1 MGSTKK
7 QNKSYRTRATRSSG
21 RSNLLT
27 SDPLQNT
34 VQLNNQLR
42 SLGLYAAPTI
52 GDGNCLFRALS
63 DQYYGSPSRYGEVRR
78 EICDFIE
85 AHPEQY
91 EGFVDVDEFGDSSVR
106 KGKGSG
112 LSVYVAGMRQNA
124 TYGGHMELS
133 AFAHLV
139 KRNIKVVQPGLVYV
153 IQWDP
158 SQPKSPKS
166 SSKKAGDSPARYT
179 RSSSSREL
187 DGDGDALITP
197 GEDQDSTIYVAYH
210 DWEHFSS
217 VRNLRGPHTG
227 IPRVYE
233 TVPPP
238 TAGSSSSASPP
249 PEEHL
254 PPSKARKK
262 ERERKEREKKDAGR
276 LKAREKTSF
285 KSASNSFDKPKS
297 KLKDNQDAVFSS
309 QQTIGFKLK
318 IPPRS
323 VPTPPALYMTAA
335 TPISAGVSPLSS
347 LPPSPTE
354 ELDGLLD
361 AATIPLPTSAP
372 PSVATSP
379 PVSHSPS
386 PAPATSSEQPS
397 SDSEDAVM
405 ESPSVDLSATMTLPK
420 LTQFTTAEDSAHPV
434 NTYSSTFDLGVPSTH
449 LHNFAS
455 YPYAHASY
463 PAHLAQVTP
472 TATTASYS
480 YRSSAG
486 SSSVSPSASTSNLTY
501 QSSQASTTLQTT
513 SESSL
518 GSSTASPKT
527 PICLP
532 SNSSAVAIDP
542 LSNLSHLTHLVPPP
556 RIQRSPKRSFEESV
570 GEEGSAESAISNST
584 VDSKRSRIG
593 DVSSGAT
600 EPRGRQGHRSQQAED
615 SPEPAETGALPSLKD
630 DEPESADSDDGHH
643 TGEEALQNGLPD
655 ARSTSGLSTRSE
667 SPEESN
673 DDDDEYVDEE
683 ETKNDEDEDEDEDG
697 LEPSLK
703 YVQSVVPPK
712 VARNRY
718 AGAYSERP
726 LTRRQRKKLGLPKAR
741 NVSVSG
747 KGIGKIIIP
756 GGKSIKQ
763 SRDASSAAEWTANGN
778 GRVDV
783 RGFRELKI

>member
-1 MGSTKK
+1 
-7 QNKSYRTRATRSSG
+7 
-21 RSNLLT
+21 

-187 DGDGDALITP
+187 GDGDALITP

-238 TAGSSSSASPP
+238 TA
-249 PEEHL
+249 
-254 PPSKARKK
+254 
-262 ERERKEREKKDAGR
+262 
-276 LKAREKTSF
+276 
-285 KSASNSFDKPKS
+285 
-297 KLKDNQDAVFSS
+297 
-309 QQTIGFKLK
+309 
-318 IPPRS
+318 
-323 VPTPPALYMTAA
+323 
-335 TPISAGVSPLSS
+335 AGVSPLSS

-379 PVSHSPS
+379 P
-386 PAPATSSEQPS
+386 
-397 SDSEDAVM
+397 
-405 ESPSVDLSATMTLPK
+405 
-420 LTQFTTAEDSAHPV
+420 
-434 NTYSSTFDLGVPSTH
+434 
-449 LHNFAS
+449 
-455 YPYAHASY
+455 
-463 PAHLAQVTP
+463 
-472 TATTASYS
+472 
-480 YRSSAG
+480 
-486 SSSVSPSASTSNLTY
+486 
-501 QSSQASTTLQTT
+501 
-513 SESSL
+513 
-518 GSSTASPKT
+518 T

-532 SNSSAVAIDP
+532 SNPSAVAIDP

-570 GEEGSAESAISNST
+570 GEEGSAESAISNSS

-600 EPRGRQGHRSQQAED
+600 ESRGRQGHRSQQAED

-630 DEPESADSDDGHH
+630 DDPESADSDDGHH

-655 ARSTSGLSTRSE
+655 AC
-667 SPEESN
+667 
-673 DDDDEYVDEE
+673 
-683 ETKNDEDEDEDEDG
+683 
-697 LEPSLK
+697 
-703 YVQSVVPPK
+703 
-712 VARNRY
+712 
-718 AGAYSERP
+718 AYSERP

-756 GGKSIKQ
+756 GGKAIKQ

>member
-7 QNKSYRTRATRSSG
+7 QSKSHRTRATRSSG
-21 RSNLLT
+21 RSN
-27 SDPLQNT
+27 
-34 VQLNNQLR
+34 LR

-91 EGFVDVDEFGDSSVR
+91 EGFVDVDEFGDNSVR

-158 SQPKSPKS
+158 SQPKSPKLP
-166 SSKKAGDSPARYT
+166 SKKAGDSPARYT
-179 RSSSSREL
+179 RSGSSREL

-276 LKAREKTSF
+276 LKAKEKTSF

-297 KLKDNQDAVFSS
+297 KLKDKQDAVFSS

-347 LPPSPTE
+347 LPPSPVE

-420 LTQFTTAEDSAHPV
+420 LAQFTTAEDSAHPV
-434 NTYSSTFDLGVPSTH
+434 NTYSSTSDLSVPLTH
-449 LHNFAS
+449 LHSFAS
-455 YPYAHASY
+455 YPYAHD
-463 PAHLAQVTP
+463 PAYLTQVTP

-501 QSSQASTTLQTT
+501 QSSQASTLQTT
-513 SESSL
+513 SESSF

-527 PICLP
+527 PICFP
-532 SNSSAVAIDP
+532 SNLSAVAIDP

-570 GEEGSAESAISNST
+570 GEEGSAESAISNSS

-600 EPRGRQGHRSQQAED
+600 ESRGRQGHRSQQAED

-655 ARSTSGLSTRSE
+655 ACSTSELSTRSE
-667 SPEESN
+667 SPEQSN
-673 DDDDEYVDEE
+673 DDDDDDDEYVDEE
-683 ETKNDEDEDEDEDG
+683 ETKNDDEDEDEDA

-712 VARNRY
+712 LARNRY

>member
-1 MGSTKK
+1 
-7 QNKSYRTRATRSSG
+7 
-21 RSNLLT
+21 

-179 RSSSSREL
+179 RSGSSREL

-238 TAGSSSSASPP
+238 TA
-249 PEEHL
+249 
-254 PPSKARKK
+254 
-262 ERERKEREKKDAGR
+262 
-276 LKAREKTSF
+276 
-285 KSASNSFDKPKS
+285 
-297 KLKDNQDAVFSS
+297 
-309 QQTIGFKLK
+309 
-318 IPPRS
+318 
-323 VPTPPALYMTAA
+323 
-335 TPISAGVSPLSS
+335 AGVSPLSS

-379 PVSHSPS
+379 P
-386 PAPATSSEQPS
+386 
-397 SDSEDAVM
+397 
-405 ESPSVDLSATMTLPK
+405 
-420 LTQFTTAEDSAHPV
+420 
-434 NTYSSTFDLGVPSTH
+434 
-449 LHNFAS
+449 
-455 YPYAHASY
+455 
-463 PAHLAQVTP
+463 
-472 TATTASYS
+472 
-480 YRSSAG
+480 
-486 SSSVSPSASTSNLTY
+486 
-501 QSSQASTTLQTT
+501 
-513 SESSL
+513 
-518 GSSTASPKT
+518 T

-532 SNSSAVAIDP
+532 SNPSAVAIDP

-556 RIQRSPKRSFEESV
+556 RIQRSPKRSFEES
-570 GEEGSAESAISNST
+570 
-584 VDSKRSRIG
+584 
-593 DVSSGAT
+593 
-600 EPRGRQGHRSQQAED
+600 
-615 SPEPAETGALPSLKD
+615 TGALPSLED
-630 DEPESADSDDGHH
+630 DEPEITDSDDGHH
-643 TGEEALQNGLPD
+643 TGEEALHNGLPD
-655 ARSTSGLSTRSE
+655 ARSTSELSTRSE

-683 ETKNDEDEDEDEDG
+683 ETKNDEDEDEDEDE
-697 LEPSLK
+697 LEPS
-703 YVQSVVPPK
+703 
-712 VARNRY
+712 
-718 AGAYSERP
+718 GYSERP